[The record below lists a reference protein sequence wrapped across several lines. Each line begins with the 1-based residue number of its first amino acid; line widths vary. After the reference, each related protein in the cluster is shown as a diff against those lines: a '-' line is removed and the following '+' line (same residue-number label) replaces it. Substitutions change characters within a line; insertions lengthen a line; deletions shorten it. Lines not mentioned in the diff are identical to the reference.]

1 MANATASQQQTA
13 HVCLDKT
20 VAQIDV
26 LKAAELAIEENPD
39 NAPSGSVDMAYKPGA
54 TKNYEMFGAV
64 LTGKKWKPGRTLKVR
79 HLDGDP
85 AIHAKVERFAK
96 EWEKY
101 ANIKFQFVTNGPA
114 DVRIS
119 YHLDYRSWSYI
130 GTDALTISGDKET
143 ISGDK
148 ETMHYGWLTPDT
160 DDTEVG
166 RVVVH
171 EFGHAIGMIHEQSQP
186 MNTIKWDK
194 AAVYRH
200 YAQQGWSKEQVDF
213 NVFEQY
219 NKEVTQFSKYDPTS
233 IMHYPVPKEFTTDG
247 KAVGWNTE
255 LSTMDKLFIA
265 EIYPK
270 PAPAGAPPAAAPP
283 MAAARAGRL
292 THTW

>member
-1 MANATASQQQTA
+1 MREEIMANATANEQETA
-13 HVCLDKT
+13 HVCLDTK

-39 NAPSGSVDMAYKPGA
+39 NAPSGSVDVSHKPGV
-54 TKNYEMFGAV
+54 TPNYEIFGAV
-64 LTGKKWKPGRTLKVR
+64 LTGKKWKPGRTLRVW

-96 EWEKY
+96 KWEKY
-101 ANIKFQFVTNGPA
+101 ANIKFQFVANGPA
-114 DVRIS
+114 DIRIS
-119 YHLDYRSWSYI
+119 YHLDNRSWSYI
-130 GTDALTISGDKET
+130 GTDALTISD
-143 ISGDK
+143 DR
-148 ETMHYGWLTPDT
+148 ETMHYGWLKTDTPDT
-160 DDTEVG
+160 EVR

-186 MNTIKWDK
+186 MNPIKWDK

-200 YAQQGWSKEQVDF
+200 YAQLGWSKAQVDS

-219 NKEVTQFSKYDPTS
+219 SKETTQFSKYDPTS
-233 IMHYPVPKEFTTDG
+233 IMHYPVPKEFTTDK

-255 LSTMDKLFIA
+255 LSTMDKEFIA

-270 PAPAGAPPAAAPP
+270 PLPAGAPPAAAPP
-283 MAAARAGRL
+283 MAATKASADRL